1 MSAVEPAG
9 RLAGRHAVVTGA
21 GRGIGFAIAKA
32 LVAEGARVAML
43 GRDAARL
50 QSASQALGAPDRT
63 EPLAADVTNPSAL
76 REAMNRARQRF
87 GPVQILV
94 NNAGEAVSAPFLRTD
109 DALWQQMLG
118 VNLTGVYSCTK
129 EALPDMLEAGRGRIV
144 NVASTAGLRGYR
156 YAAAYVAAKHGVIGL
171 TRSLALELAEQGIT
185 VNAVCPGY
193 TDTDLMRGAIENIVT
208 KTGRS
213 EDEARAA
220 LVAGNPQHRVIQPA
234 EVAQAVVWLCAP
246 GTESITGQSLAIAGG
261 EVM

>member
-1 MSAVEPAG
+1 MAQVAA

-21 GRGIGFAIAKA
+21 SRGIGLAIAGA
-32 LVAEGARVAML
+32 LVAEGARVALL

-50 QSASQALGAPDRT
+50 GAAALALGVADRT
-63 EPLAADVTNPSAL
+63 EPIVADVTSAPGL
-76 REAMNRARQRF
+76 HEAMNRARQRF

-94 NNAGEAVSAPFLRTD
+94 NNAGEATSAPFLKTD
-109 DALWQQMLG
+109 DAIWQRMLS
-118 VNLTGVYSCTK
+118 VNLTGVYACIR
-129 EALPDMLEAGRGRIV
+129 EALPDMLEDRFGRIV

-156 YAAAYVAAKHGVIGL
+156 YGTAYAAAKHGVIGL

-193 TDTDLMRGAIENIVT
+193 TDTDLVRDAIANIVR

-220 LVAGNPQHRVIQPA
+220 LVAGNPQHRLIQPD

-246 GTESITGQSLAIAGG
+246 GTESVTGQSLAIAGG